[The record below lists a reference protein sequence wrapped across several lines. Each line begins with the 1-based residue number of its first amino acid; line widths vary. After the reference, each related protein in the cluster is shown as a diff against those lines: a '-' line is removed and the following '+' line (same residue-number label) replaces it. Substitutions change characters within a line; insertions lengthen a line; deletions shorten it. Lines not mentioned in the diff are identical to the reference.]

1 MKTSIRTHEGRVA
14 LITGAAQ
21 GIGQAL
27 ALALAERGAEV
38 IATDLTLPHETVNKI
53 GPTAHG
59 FQLDVT
65 QEEDWRS
72 LSLKAG
78 TWARWISLSITRLRR
93 NIFKHGWSG
102 DNRNEPLHRFK

>member
-1 MKTSIRTHEGRVA
+1 LA
-14 LITGAAQ
+14 LVTGAAQ

-38 IATDLTLPHETVNKI
+38 IVTDLTLPQQTVNKI
-53 GPTAHG
+53 GPTGHP

-72 LSLKAG
+72 LSLKSRDVDAKEKVG
-78 TWARWISLSITRLRR
+78 PLRR
-93 NIFKHGWSG
+93 NIFKHGRLG
-102 DNRNEPLHRFK
+102 DNRNEPLHRFKDGNYWFHERFSE